1 MANAFFIVLS
11 EQERELPTKQNN
23 GLQRDLY
30 RQLSYRTSH
39 QSGANEARKKH
50 YLAGTA
56 DWLHPREPLQNHA
69 PQMDLH
75 GCSLQDMRRFGL
87 RLLQGLLRLAQLLF
101 LSKICEQNRQSI
113 ATIFPMDCNG

>member
-23 GLQRDLY
+23 GPQRDLN

-39 QSGANEARKKH
+39 QGRAYEAGKKH
-50 YLAGTA
+50 HLVGTS
-56 DWLHPREPLQNHA
+56 DWLHPREPLQDHA

-75 GCSLQDMRRFGL
+75 RCPFQNLRRLGL
-87 RLLQGLLRLAQLLF
+87 RLLQGLLRLAQLPF
-101 LSKICEQNRQSI
+101 LSKICEPNRQSI
-113 ATIFPMDCNG
+113 ATIFPMDCNE